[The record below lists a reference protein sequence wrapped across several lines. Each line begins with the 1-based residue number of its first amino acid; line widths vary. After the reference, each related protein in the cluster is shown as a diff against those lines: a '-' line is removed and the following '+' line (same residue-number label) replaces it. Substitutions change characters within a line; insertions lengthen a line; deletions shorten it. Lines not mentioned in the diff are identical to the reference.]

1 MGDIF
6 LATLTF
12 AFVTSVTPGPN
23 NVMLTASGANFGLA
37 RTVPHILG
45 ITVGVVVMIYAVGLG
60 AAPLLLG
67 YPPLHQGLK
76 VVGAG
81 YLLWL
86 AWAIARAGR
95 PSESGAR
102 PAQPLTLLQAAVF
115 QWVNP
120 KAWIMIAGALPAFT
134 AVGGDLPWELTLIA
148 LAYGLVCPPSCT
160 LWCGF
165 GVAIARLLATD
176 RAWTWFNAAMATLL
190 AASVV
195 TIIG

>member
-1 MGDIF
+1 MSELLLAIF
-6 LATLTF
+6 TF

-37 RTVPHILG
+37 RTIPHILG
-45 ITVGVVVMIYAVGLG
+45 ITVGFVAMIYGVGIG
-60 AAPLLLG
+60 AAQVLQR
-67 YPPLHQGLK
+67 YAPLHEAMK

-86 AWAIARAGR
+86 AWSIARAGR
-95 PSESGAR
+95 PGESADRPAR
-102 PAQPLTLLQAAVF
+102 PMTLLQAALF

-134 AVGGDLPWELTLIA
+134 TIGGDLMRELSLIA
-148 LAYGLVCPPSCT
+148 VAYVVACPPSGA

-165 GVAIARLLATD
+165 GMAIARLLGSA
-176 RAWTWFNAAMATLL
+176 RAWAWFNGVMAALL
-190 AASVV
+190 AASVAMIFV
-195 TIIG
+195 